1 MSLLTRILNAKHRKM
16 LLDAILTP
24 CSWVYGGVV
33 WVRNFLFERGW
44 IKRHSFKVPVVSV
57 GNITVGG
64 TGKTPMVEYII
75 EALYSRYNIEV
86 LSRGYKRMTS
96 GFILATDSLSPRD
109 IGDEPFQIFHK
120 FNGLIKLAVCE
131 DRVEGINR
139 LLELHPDINL
149 ILLDDAFQHRQVK
162 PKVNVVLVDY
172 TRLPYED
179 KLLPLGNLREPMHY
193 LTLQSDIVVVTKCPP
208 DILPRD
214 MRLVKEHLDLFPDTS
229 LYYSTI
235 RYGAPRPIFPVPD
248 VRINSLQDLRPGD
261 AVLCLTGIAN
271 HRPFAKYLMS
281 FGAATRVIHFDDH
294 HYYSRA
300 DFELIFSELDK
311 LPGER
316 KFVITTEK
324 DAVKILNNAY
334 YPPERRSLIYF
345 VPIKVGLM
353 EQDGPRFIDNL
364 VRRIESHNDD
374 PTHVD

>member
-1 MSLLTRILNAKHRKM
+1 MSLLTRIISAKHRKM
-16 LLDAILTP
+16 LLNAILTP
-24 CSWVYGGVV
+24 CAWVYGGVV
-33 WVRNFLFERGW
+33 WVRNFLFERGV
-44 IKRHSFKVPVVSV
+44 IKRHTFKVPVVSV

-75 EALYSRYNIEV
+75 EALYDRYHIAV
-86 LSRGYKRMTS
+86 LSRGYKRLTS

-162 PKVNVVLVDY
+162 PKVNIVLVDY

-193 LTLQSDIVVVTKCPP
+193 MTLQSDIVVVTKCPP

-214 MRLVKEHLDLFPDTS
+214 LRLVKEHLDLFPDTS

-235 RYGAPRPIFPVPD
+235 RYGSPRPIFPVPD
-248 VRINSLQDLRPGD
+248 VRLNSLQDLRQGD

-281 FGAATRVIHFDDH
+281 FGATTRVIHFDDH

-300 DFELIFSELDK
+300 DFDLIFTELDK

-334 YPPERRSLIYF
+334 YPPERRSQIYF

-364 VRRIESHNDD
+364 VRRIE
-374 PTHVD
+374 THTDEPCTD